1 VSPFDKAP
9 VAGADTGSDS
19 LQAAGN
25 VVAPV
30 AAGVVANLAAP
41 PAGIY
46 EVRVAASVGAGAVAA
61 DNGNVK
67 LQRGG
72 VDLLAVV
79 PTNGAEQ
86 LLDRVTVTGA
96 QALTLV
102 AIGNATAAVVYS
114 GRISVTKIA

>member
-1 VSPFDKAP
+1 MPFDKTAT
-9 VAGADTGSDS
+9 AGAETGADS
-19 LQAAGN
+19 LQGAGN
-25 VVAPV
+25 AVAPV

-46 EVRVAASVGAGAVAA
+46 EVRVSASVGAGAVAA

-72 VDLLAVV
+72 VDLLGVV

-86 LLDRVTVTGA
+86 TLDRVTLTGA

-102 AIGNATAAVVYS
+102 AIGNGTAAVVYS
-114 GRISVTKIA
+114 GRISVTRIA